1 MIELTPITDPN
12 QLTLGIESQVLTAV
26 QQVRLEE
33 TKQKL
38 IDGELRLR
46 ASLTRKRNLLLD
58 NDFVQDKDFVFSMEE
73 VDTPV
78 DINVNHWSEER
89 QIVTVNIKGVKGKC
103 MLLFDRYDK
112 NADLI
117 VKGEAGFD
125 IEGNKVECWG
135 VTGNARKITF
145 RKIKEKLA
153 EKCSGAQWEMT
164 TARSSR
170 SVLTY
175 TVEKYQ
181 KLAPNAEVSVT
192 HESKSYG
199 RFRSYYFDA
208 VTVRF
213 KNGNLLV
220 VEPGRKNDEESV
232 YRFIDITTTSKSAEE
247 LAQYLGQ

>member
-12 QLTLGIESQVLTAV
+12 QLTLGIESQVLTAD
-26 QQVRLEE
+26 QQVRLEQ

-38 IDGELRLR
+38 IDGELRLQ
-46 ASLTRKRNLLLD
+46 ASLTRKRDLLLE
-58 NDFVQDKDFVFSMEE
+58 NDFIEGRDFSFLMEE

-78 DINVNHWSEER
+78 DVNVNHWSEER
-89 QIVTVNIKGVKGKC
+89 HTVTVNVKGIKGKC

-145 RKIKEKLA
+145 RKMKEKLA
-153 EKCSGAQWEMT
+153 EKCSEAQWEMT
-164 TARSSR
+164 TARNQR
-170 SVLTY
+170 SVLAY
-175 TVEKYQ
+175 TVEKYA
-181 KLAPNAEVSVT
+181 KLAPTAQVTSSRDTTGHGTRWFTFDVVEV
-192 HESKSYG
+192 K
-199 RFRSYYFDA
+199 FP
-208 VTVRF
+208 
-213 KNGNLLV
+213 NGNLLV
-220 VEPGRKNDEESV
+220 VKPGVHQDQERVHKFVDV
-232 YRFIDITTTSKSAEE
+232 TTANKSAEE